1 MKMPLDANGEIFDQ
15 NMKTKV
21 YKDYYDAPPVR
32 DELNALEVEDN
43 GLMAKIKS
51 RDVLRVGYNPHIMP
65 FAFFNENGELVGY
78 DIQMAYDLARILNV
92 SRIEFVPVDSRTWI
106 DSVNNGRCDIIMS
119 GLGLVPGMIGEGR
132 CRFTS
137 GYIDLH
143 LALVAEDYRKNDFE
157 SIKDIANT
165 KGLKIAVVNESDYF
179 KLANALFP
187 TATIIP
193 LNHSDQFFNQTNVDA
208 LLTTAEV
215 GTSLILLHPFYDVA
229 ILQPSDTYKI
239 MCAYAVSKNCDD
251 AFLMFLDYW
260 LELEDK
266 YGSLD
271 KKYDYWVLGK
281 DTGNTTHRWSILRDV
296 LHWIE

>member
-1 MKMPLDANGEIFDQ
+1 
-15 NMKTKV
+15 
-21 YKDYYDAPPVR
+21 
-32 DELNALEVEDN
+32 
-43 GLMAKIKS
+43 
-51 RDVLRVGYNPHIMP
+51 
-65 FAFFNENGELVGY
+65 
-78 DIQMAYDLARILNV
+78 
-92 SRIEFVPVDSRTWI
+92 
-106 DSVNNGRCDIIMS
+106 MS

-143 LALVAEDYRKNDFE
+143 LALVTKDYRKNDFE
-157 SIKDIANT
+157 SIKDVANT
-165 KGLKIAVVNESDYF
+165 NGLKIAVVNESDYF

-193 LNHSDQFFNQTNVDA
+193 LNHPDQFFNQTNADA

-215 GTSLILLHPFYDVA
+215 GTSLTLLHPFYDVA

-251 AFLMFLDYW
+251 TSLMLLDYW

-271 KKYDYWVLGK
+271 KKYDYWVQEK
-281 DTGNTTHRWSILRDV
+281 NTGNTTQRWSIMRDV

>member
-1 MKMPLDANGEIFDQ
+1 
-15 NMKTKV
+15 
-21 YKDYYDAPPVR
+21 
-32 DELNALEVEDN
+32 
-43 GLMAKIKS
+43 
-51 RDVLRVGYNPHIMP
+51 
-65 FAFFNENGELVGY
+65 
-78 DIQMAYDLARILNV
+78 
-92 SRIEFVPVDSRTWI
+92 
-106 DSVNNGRCDIIMS
+106 MS

-143 LALVAEDYRKNDFE
+143 LAFVTKDYRKNDFE
-157 SIKDIANT
+157 SIKDVANT
-165 KGLKIAVVNESDYF
+165 NGLKIAVVDESDYF

-193 LNHSDQFFNQTNVDA
+193 LDNKDQFFNQTNADA

-215 GTSLILLHPFYDVA
+215 GTSLTLLHPFYDVA

-271 KKYDYWVLGK
+271 KKYDYWVQGK
-281 DTGNTTHRWSILRDV
+281 DTGNTTQRRSIMRDV